1 MATKYKSKNKAT
13 KFVVG
18 KSAEFSKDGA
28 TYLIIVESPSKCAK
42 IETYLGSNYKCIAT
56 KGHFKEI
63 DGLKN
68 IDTKKTFEPTFTI
81 IKEKASHVDHMRKCI
96 KQFTK
101 SHILLATDDD
111 REGEAISWHICQT
124 FDLPVE
130 TTPRILFREITKP
143 ALLAAV
149 NAPTLV
155 NMRLVHAQHA
165 RQVLDMIVG
174 FKVSPLLWKHI
185 YCSKSNSL
193 SAGRCQTPALR
204 LVYDNE
210 KKRDSAGLE
219 LFYKSVGYFLSQNI
233 PFELNKEFTDPKDAR
248 TFLEKTRNYTAHS
261 LMVEEAKE
269 SLRAPP
275 IPFNTSR
282 LLQSANNS
290 LRYSPNTTMQICQR
304 LYQNGHITYMRTDN
318 TKYSG
323 VFLEQ
328 LEIMVKKNYGDEY
341 LGDLGIIEN
350 KDKANP
356 HEAIRVTHLDVA
368 ELTDESDKKD
378 AALYKLIWRN
388 TVESGMAAA
397 KYNVTKAKIS
407 AVDGAHFSAS
417 FEVPTFLG
425 WKKVAGVA
433 KSKDQEYLATIKTLS
448 KETQKNMPYS
458 KVECLVTVKRG
469 ISHYTEST
477 LIKELED
484 LGIGRPSTFASLVD
498 TIQDRGYVKCMD
510 VPGQTKPC
518 EEFQLFPELGIKSI
532 IIDKVF
538 GQEKNKLV
546 IQPVGVLCLEFLVQ
560 HFRSLF
566 DYEYT
571 KEMENQLDAIATS
584 DAAWGDL
591 CRKCYLEIKT
601 LSATIPDKVKPAY
614 PIDENHEIVILQYGP
629 VIKCSDPADL
639 SKTLYKTIRK
649 DIILDLE
656 KAKAGFYKLSDLVAI
671 PKENLGLYNETPV
684 LLKTGKYGAYLE
696 CGDFKTSL
704 KEFDIPLDQIVLDD
718 VIHLFGSPDK
728 NGSDKRTPPAPKNK
742 SILRQLDAD
751 LSVRLGKFG
760 PYIYYKTATR
770 TSPQFFNLKK
780 FQQNPCVCDAAVLM
794 EWIKKTYTL

>member
-1 MATKYKSKNKAT
+1 MATKYKSK
-13 KFVVG
+13 KFTVG
-18 KSAEFSKDGA
+18 KSAEFSKDGSV
-28 TYLIIVESPSKCAK
+28 YLIIVESPSKCTK
-42 IETYLGSNYKCIAT
+42 IEGYLGSNYKCIAT

-68 IDTKKTFEPTFTI
+68 IDTKRNFEPTFTI
-81 IKEKASHVDHMRKCI
+81 IKEKAVHVDHMRKCI
-96 KQFTK
+96 KQFPK
-101 SHILLATDDD
+101 SNILLATDDD

-124 FDLPVE
+124 FDLPIE

-149 NAPTLV
+149 KSPTLV

-185 YCSKSNSL
+185 YCSKANSL

-210 KKRDSAGLE
+210 KKRETSGLE

-248 TFLEKTRNYTAHS
+248 TFLEKTRNYNAHS
-261 LMVEEAKE
+261 LIIDEAKE

-328 LEIMVKKNYGDEY
+328 LESTVKKDYGDEY

-356 HEAIRVTHLDVA
+356 HEAIRVTHLDVT

-397 KYNVTKAKIS
+397 KYNVTKAKIM

-425 WKKVAGVA
+425 WKKVAGVT
-433 KSKDQEYLATIKTLS
+433 KSKDQEYLALIKTLS

-469 ISHYTEST
+469 VSHYTEST

-498 TIQDRGYVKCMD
+498 TIQERGYVKCMD
-510 VPGQTKPC
+510 VPGQTESC
-518 EEFQLFPELGIKSI
+518 EEFRLSPNSTVESI
-532 IIDKVF
+532 VIDKVF

-560 HFRSLF
+560 HFRGLF

-571 KEMENQLDAIATS
+571 KEMENQLDVIANS
-584 DAAWGDL
+584 DAAWSDL
-591 CRKCYLEIKT
+591 CRKCYSEIKT
-601 LSATIPDKVKPAY
+601 LTGAIPEKVKPVY
-614 PIDENHEIVILQYGP
+614 PVDGTHEIVILQYGP
-629 VIKCSDPADL
+629 VIKCVDPNNNTAV
-639 SKTLYKTIRK
+639 SYKTIRK
-649 DIILDLE
+649 DIVLDLE
-656 KAKAGFYKLSDLVAI
+656 KAKAGLYKLSDLIAI
-671 PKENLGLYNETPV
+671 PNENLGHIDGKSV
-684 LLKTGKYGAYLE
+684 LLKTGKYGPYVE
-696 CGDFKTSL
+696 CGELKQSL
-704 KEFDIPLDQIVLDD
+704 KDFEIPLDQIVLDD
-718 VIHLFGSPDK
+718 VVHLFVST
-728 NGSDKRTPPAPKNK
+728 DKRAPPAPKNK
-742 SILRQLDAD
+742 SILRQLNSD

-760 PYIYYKTATR
+760 PYIYYKTDTMDK
-770 TSPQFFNLKK
+770 PKFFNLKG
-780 FQQNPCVCDAAVLM
+780 FQQNPCVCDADVLLR
-794 EWIKKTYTL
+794 WIKKKHFC

>member
-1 MATKYKSKNKAT
+1 MTTKYKSKTKVT

-42 IETYLGSNYKCIAT
+42 IETYLGANYKCIAT

-96 KQFTK
+96 KQFAK

-219 LFYKSVGYFLSQNI
+219 LFYKNVGYFLSQNI

-275 IPFNTSR
+275 VPFNTSR

-290 LRYSPNTTMQICQR
+290 FAYSPNTTMQICQR

-328 LEIMVKKNYGDEY
+328 LEIMVKKDYGDEY
-341 LGDLGIIEN
+341 LGNLGIIEN

-397 KYNVTKAKIS
+397 KYNVTKAKIL
-407 AVDGAHFSAS
+407 AVDGAQFSAS

-560 HFRSLF
+560 HFRTLF

-571 KEMENQLDAIATS
+571 KEMENQLDVIATS

-728 NGSDKRTPPAPKNK
+728 NGKRTPPAPKNK

-760 PYIYYKTATR
+760 PYIYYKTATM